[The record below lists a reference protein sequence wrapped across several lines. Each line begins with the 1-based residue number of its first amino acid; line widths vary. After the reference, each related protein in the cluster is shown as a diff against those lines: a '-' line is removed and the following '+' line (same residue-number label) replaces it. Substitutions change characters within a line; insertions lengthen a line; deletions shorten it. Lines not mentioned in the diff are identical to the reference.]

1 MQTAALKY
9 ILDKSKLEAKEKQQA
24 SMEIAILRN
33 MINAIVWVVHIA
45 SYNKTRHIIQVGN
58 FQKNR
63 SCLTEIY
70 ANIK

>member
-33 MINAIVWVVHIA
+33 MINAIVWAVHTV
-45 SYNKTRHIIQVGN
+45 SYDKTRRIIQVDN

-63 SCLTEIY
+63 SCLTEVY